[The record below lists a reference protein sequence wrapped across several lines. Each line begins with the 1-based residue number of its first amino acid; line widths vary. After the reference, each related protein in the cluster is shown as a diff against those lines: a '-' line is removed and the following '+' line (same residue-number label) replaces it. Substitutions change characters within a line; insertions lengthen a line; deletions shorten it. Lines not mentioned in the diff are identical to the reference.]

1 MQSKGLTFAVIAG
14 VLAVAGAFVIGYFGE
29 DKAVPKAIPQSKPV
43 PSPVKQAKAAP
54 SVQTVRSSKPVEL
67 SPEEAKR
74 RAERMKEWEAREKE
88 RIERRK
94 KREAEREAKRREAEI
109 EQMRRE
115 ELPDELRYK
124 HRPKL
129 PKDLQ
134 RRIDAER
141 ELRRIAMMEK
151 RHPERAEEFKKRRE
165 ELTKTLEALRH
176 GGKPAE
182 KISEVRKNVPEQ
194 IKENKQ

>member
-1 MQSKGLTFAVIAG
+1 MAAKGMNLRLLIWGGGVIA
-14 VLAVAGAFVIGYFGE
+14 VTVVVAFMLGYAGGDAPRE
-29 DKAVPKAIPQSKPV
+29 ASSLPKSATAEKPSATVAQPVKPV
-43 PSPVKQAKAAP
+43 H
-54 SVQTVRSSKPVEL
+54 L
-67 SPEEAKR
+67 SPEEAKA
-74 RAERMKEWEAREKE
+74 RAERMKEHQVREKE
-88 RIERRK
+88 RIERRMK
-94 KREAEREAKRREAEI
+94 LEAERAEKRREAEI
-109 EQMRRE
+109 ERMKRE

-129 PKDLQ
+129 PKHLQ
-134 RRIDAER
+134 QRIDAER
-141 ELRRIAMMEK
+141 ELRHIVMEEK

-165 ELTKTLEALRH
+165 ELTKTLESLRH

>member
-1 MQSKGLTFAVIAG
+1 MRKVTLAVIAG
-14 VLAVAGAFVIGYFGE
+14 VLAVAGAFVVSYFGE
-29 DKAVPKAIPQSKPV
+29 SKAVPEAISQPKPV
-43 PSPVKQAKAAP
+43 SSPVKQTNAAS
-54 SVQTVRSSKPVEL
+54 SVQTVRSPRPVEL
-67 SPEEAKR
+67 SPEEAKV
-74 RAERMKEWEAREKE
+74 RAERMKEREAREKE
-88 RIERRK
+88 RIERRMK
-94 KREAEREAKRREAEI
+94 LEAERAAKRRAAEI
-109 EQMRRE
+109 EQMKRE

-129 PKDLQ
+129 PKHLQ
-134 RRIDAER
+134 QRIDAER

-165 ELTKTLEALRH
+165 ELTKTLESLRQ
-176 GGKPAE
+176 GGKPRE

>member
-14 VLAVAGAFVIGYFGE
+14 VLAVAGAFVVGYFGGGDTAPE
-29 DKAVPKAIPQSKPV
+29 ASLP
-43 PSPVKQAKAAP
+43 AKSAKVVAP
-54 SVQTVRSSKPVEL
+54 SVPPSASVQPVQL

>member
-1 MQSKGLTFAVIAG
+1 MRKVTLVVIAG
-14 VLAVAGAFVIGYFGE
+14 VLAVAGAFVIGYFSE
-29 DKAVPKAIPQSKPV
+29 DKAVPEAISQPQPV
-43 PSPVKQAKAAP
+43 LSPVKQAKAAP

-67 SPEEAKR
+67 SPEEAKA
-74 RAERMKEWEAREKE
+74 RAERMKEREVREKE
-88 RIERRK
+88 RIERRMK
-94 KREAEREAKRREAEI
+94 MEAERAAKRREAKI
-109 EQMRRE
+109 EQMKRE

-129 PKDLQ
+129 PKHLQ
-134 RRIDAER
+134 QRIDAER

-165 ELTKTLEALRH
+165 ELTKTLESLRH

>member
-1 MQSKGLTFAVIAG
+1 MKSKGVVFAVIAC
-14 VLAVAGAFVIGYFGE
+14 VLAVAGAFVVGYF
-29 DKAVPKAIPQSKPV
+29 VPEAISQPQPV
-43 PSPVKQAKAAP
+43 LSPVKQAKAAP
-54 SVQTVRSSKPVEL
+54 FVQTVRSSKPVVL
-67 SPEEAKR
+67 SPEEAKA
-74 RAERMKEWEAREKE
+74 RAERMKEREVREKE
-88 RIERRK
+88 RIERRMK
-94 KREAEREAKRREAEI
+94 MEAERAAKRREAKI
-109 EQMRRE
+109 EQMKRE

-129 PKDLQ
+129 PKHLQ
-134 RRIDAER
+134 QRINAER

-165 ELTKTLEALRH
+165 ELTKTLESLRH
-176 GGKPAE
+176 GGKFAE

>member
-1 MQSKGLTFAVIAG
+1 MKSKRVALAVIAG
-14 VLAVAGAFVIGYFGE
+14 VLAVAGAFVVGYFGGGDTAPE
-29 DKAVPKAIPQSKPV
+29 ASLPAKSAKAV
-43 PSPVKQAKAAP
+43 AP
-54 SVQTVRSSKPVEL
+54 SVPPSASVQPVEL

-74 RAERMKEWEAREKE
+74 RAERMKEMEAREKE

>member
-1 MQSKGLTFAVIAG
+1 MEGKKLTFVAVVG
-14 VLAVAGAFVIGYFGE
+14 VLVVAGAFVVGYFGGGDADSE
-29 DKAVPKAIPQSKPV
+29 VSSQAKPAKAVAPSAPAVRPVKPV
-43 PSPVKQAKAAP
+43 Q
-54 SVQTVRSSKPVEL
+54 L
-67 SPEEAKR
+67 SPEEAKA
-74 RAERMKEWEAREKE
+74 RAERMKEHQAREKE
-88 RIERRK
+88 RIERRMK
-94 KREAEREAKRREAEI
+94 LEAEQAAKHREAEI
-109 EQMRRE
+109 ERMRRE

-129 PKDLQ
+129 PKHLQ
-134 RRIDAER
+134 QRIDAER

-165 ELTKTLEALRH
+165 ELTKTLESLRR

-182 KISEVRKNVPEQ
+182 KISEVRKNVPEK